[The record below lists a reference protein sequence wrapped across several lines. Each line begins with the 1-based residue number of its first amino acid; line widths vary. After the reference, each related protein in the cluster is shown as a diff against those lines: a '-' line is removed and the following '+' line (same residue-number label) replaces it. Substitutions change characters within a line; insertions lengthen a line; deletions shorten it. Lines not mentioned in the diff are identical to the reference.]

1 MQENQEVARKV
12 LEGAYAGLTYGQ
24 NGHVPRA
31 LRLGG
36 APHLEDIPLKKE
48 KKRKKKKK
56 KEAKKKKKERERV

>member
-1 MQENQEVARKV
+1 MMLDQS
-12 LEGAYAGLTYGQ
+12 YAGSTYGQ

-31 LRLGG
+31 PRLGG

>member
-1 MQENQEVARKV
+1 MNDQQKTGEREIY
-12 LEGAYAGLTYGQ
+12 YAGSTYGQ